1 MLSAERLDIIRKHVI
16 QNKYGNINDL
26 AAMLNTSPATIR
38 RCFKQLEEEKLV
50 ESIRGG
56 VVLASTTASI
66 LEQPYMVKRQHNSEE
81 KIRIAQAACRYI
93 NPNDSIFLDSS
104 STVYEMCANLQT
116 MKALKISTNDV
127 LIASTL
133 NGLDDCT
140 VMVTGG
146 TVRKGYY
153 TLTGFFAQESIQQIH
168 VDTYFTG
175 VDAITPN
182 GDFMITN
189 TEEVDIKRYL
199 MENANRCVVLC
210 DHEKFNCTAFLHLWN
225 HAQVD
230 AVITGKELNDEL
242 FNQYIELGMP
252 LIRV

>member
-1 MLSAERLDIIRKHVI
+1 MMNAERLEIIRTHVI
-16 QNKYGNINDL
+16 QNRYGSINEL
-26 AAMLNTSPATIR
+26 ATMLNTSPATIR

-56 VVLASTTASI
+56 VVLASTASV
-66 LEQPYMVKRQHNSEE
+66 LEQPYTEKRQRNAEE
-81 KIRIAQAACRYI
+81 KVRIAQAACKYV

-104 STVYEMCANLQT
+104 STVYEMCAGLRKMQG
-116 MKALKISTNDV
+116 LKISTNDV
-127 LIASTL
+127 LIAGAL
-133 NGLDDCT
+133 NSQEDCT

-146 TVRKGYY
+146 TLRKGYY
-153 TLTGFFAQESIQQIH
+153 TLTGLFAQENIQQIH

-175 VDAITPN
+175 VDAVTLG

-199 MENANRCVVLC
+199 MAHANQCIVLC
-210 DHEKFNCTAFLHLWN
+210 DHEKFNCAAFLQLWDYT
-225 HAQVD
+225 QVD
-230 AVITGKELNDEL
+230 AVITGKELGDEL
-242 FNQYIELGMP
+242 FRKYTELGMN

>member
-1 MLSAERLDIIRKHVI
+1 MLSAERLDIIREHVI
-16 QNKYGNINDL
+16 QNKYGNINEL
-26 AAMLNTSPATIR
+26 AAMLNTSAATIR

-56 VVLASTTASI
+56 VVLASTASI
-66 LEQPYMVKRQHNSEE
+66 LEQPYTEKRQSNREE
-81 KIRIAQAACRYI
+81 QARIEQEACKYVKS
-93 NPNDSIFLDSS
+93 NDSIFLDSS
-104 STVYEMCANLQT
+104 STVYEMCSGLRK
-116 MKALKISTNDV
+116 MKSLKIATNDV

-133 NGLDDCT
+133 NAQEDCT

-146 TVRKGYY
+146 ILRKGYY
-153 TLTGFFAQESIQQIH
+153 TLTGFLAQENIQQIH

-175 VDAITPN
+175 TDAVTPQ

-199 MENANRCVVLC
+199 MEHSNQCIVLC
-210 DHEKFNCTAFLHLWN
+210 DHEKFNCAAFLHLWDYT
-225 HAQVD
+225 QVD
-230 AVITGKELNDEL
+230 QVITGKELSDEL
-242 FNQYIELGMP
+242 YNKYIEMGMP